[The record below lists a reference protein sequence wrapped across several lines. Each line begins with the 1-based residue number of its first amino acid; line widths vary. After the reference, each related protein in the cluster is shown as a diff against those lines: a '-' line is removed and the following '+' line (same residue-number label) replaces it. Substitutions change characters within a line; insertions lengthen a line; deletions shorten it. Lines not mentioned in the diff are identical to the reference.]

1 MWDELVKVQHE
12 SEELKE
18 VRNKLNA
25 RETENTN
32 KLCLVSKE
40 N

>member
-1 MWDELVKVQHE
+1 MWDELVKVQQE

-18 VRNKLNA
+18 VRSQMPRK
-25 RETENTN
+25 TENTN

-40 N
+40 D